1 MTESTSDTFVEKA
14 KGVVE
19 EGTGRVKDAAGGLTG
34 DVGMQAEGK
43 ADQLAGMARQEFAE
57 LYEEGEGK
65 LEQAVLFVQDRPLV
79 SIGIAAAVGLL
90 MGLIFAPRRKA
101 KG

>member
-1 MTESTSDTFVEKA
+1 MTESNDAFAEKA
-14 KGVVE
+14 KGVLE

-34 DVGMQAEGK
+34 DLGMQAEGK

-79 SIGIAAAVGLL
+79 SVAIATIVGLL
-90 MGLIFAPRRKA
+90 LGLFIVPRRRA